1 MVHLKKIVPQLKC
14 SAFMIDSH
22 ISLLFRE
29 LNEIVKIIASR
40 DFKDTNGYEIDLINN
55 LKLLKNKMQKETWM
69 DFDDLMIDEKS
80 MKDELMLDTYELLI
94 EMVENNDCYVAT
106 KVSRTLLRYDGKIFQ
121 GTAKMMTA

>member
-1 MVHLKKIVPQLKC
+1 
-14 SAFMIDSH
+14 MIDSH

>member
-1 MVHLKKIVPQLKC
+1 
-14 SAFMIDSH
+14 
-22 ISLLFRE
+22 
-29 LNEIVKIIASR
+29 
-40 DFKDTNGYEIDLINN
+40 
-55 LKLLKNKMQKETWM
+55 MQKETWM

-121 GTAKMMTA
+121 GTANLITA